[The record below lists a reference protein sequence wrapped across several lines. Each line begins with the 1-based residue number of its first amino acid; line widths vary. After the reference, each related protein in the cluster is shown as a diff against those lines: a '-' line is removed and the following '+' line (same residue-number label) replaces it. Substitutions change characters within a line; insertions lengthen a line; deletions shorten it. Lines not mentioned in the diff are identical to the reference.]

1 MVTFEVNDMTCGHC
15 AGAIIKAIAFVDPVA
30 KVQVDL
36 ASHRVHVEAAAA
48 TAEVLRDAIKV
59 AGYTPV
65 AIAGVEAQP
74 TPAAPRKGCCCGSG
88 STGCGGGAR
97 SVAKQVA

>member
-15 AGAIIKAIAFVDPVA
+15 ASAITKAVAFVDPGA

-36 ASHRVHVEAAAA
+36 ASHRVQIEPTAASAD
-48 TAEVLRDAIKV
+48 VLSDAIKV

-65 AIAGVEAQP
+65 VVAGAAAQAAKT
-74 TPAAPRKGCCCGSG
+74 TPRTGCCCG
-88 STGCGGGAR
+88 
-97 SVAKQVA
+97 

>member
-15 AGAIIKAIAFVDPVA
+15 IGAITKAVAFVDPGA

-36 ASHRVHVEAAAA
+36 ASQRVQIEP
-48 TAEVLRDAIKV
+48 TASSAGVLSDAIKV

-65 AIAGVEAQP
+65 AVAGSVSAAVK
-74 TPAAPRKGCCCGSG
+74 AAPRTGCCCG
-88 STGCGGGAR
+88 
-97 SVAKQVA
+97 

>member
-15 AGAIIKAIAFVDPVA
+15 VGAITKAVAFVDPGA

-36 ASHRVHVEAAAA
+36 ASHRVQIEP
-48 TAEVLRDAIKV
+48 TASSAGILSDAIKV

-65 AIAGVEAQP
+65 PVAGATAATV
-74 TPAAPRKGCCCGSG
+74 TAAPRTGCCCG
-88 STGCGGGAR
+88 
-97 SVAKQVA
+97 